1 MLEKLL
7 PAEELW
13 RPRHPSGCAAEITGK
28 ICILPEPMPPW
39 AEWEAPEGCPDLSI
53 VLRGRERGASWVA
66 TITPAAASMLR
77 AAAETEADRAYLVR
91 AGGMLG
97 IAAVEACTGRRTV
110 KGAFLHQPESGDGE
124 ALVPI
129 DQLAKLVPKA
139 GARIEAYPHM
149 LVVHLG
155 DTCAYVATCP
165 AGDLPR
171 GELSPARKARAP
183 NRGGSPRAA
192 VRLPADA
199 WPKGPGD
206 VDLRSKT

>member
-7 PAEELW
+7 PHDRLW
-13 RPRHPSGCAAEITGK
+13 RPRHPSGLVAEITGK
-28 ICILPEPMPPW
+28 VCILPEPMPPW
-39 AEWEAPEGCPDLSI
+39 AEWEAPEGCPDPT
-53 VLRGRERGASWVA
+53 VLLETRKGSSWSA
-66 TITPAAASMLR
+66 TITPSAAAMLR
-77 AAAETEADRAYLVR
+77 AAAATEADRAYLVR
-91 AGGMLG
+91 AGEMLG
-97 IAAVEACTGRRTV
+97 IAAVEASTGRRIV
-110 KGAFLHQPESGDGE
+110 KGAFLHQPESRDGE

-206 VDLRSKT
+206 VDKRVHKT